1 MREFV
6 KQLAASLR
14 EDEGWKLSDSGLRV
28 INDKLKV
35 ELWVGWPRLL
45 TLSLKEPAVINLSL
59 REKLYLYRPVSIALR
74 FARTRRQ
81 EYVDARLTEYIIT
94 KRLNTEDTN

>member
-14 EDEGWKLSDSGLRV
+14 EDDGWKLSDSKLRLV
-28 INDKLKV
+28 NTKLKV

-45 TLSLKEPAVINLSL
+45 TLGMKEPAAIDFSL
-59 REKLYLYRPVSIALR
+59 REKLYMYRPVSIALR
-74 FARTRRQ
+74 FARRQ
-81 EYVDARLTEYIIT
+81 RKQLVDATLTEYIISR
-94 KRLNTEDTN
+94 RLNTPETK